1 MESDSSSGWQGKGA
15 LEELMR
21 ERIRTAIEGIIDEE
35 LVAAL
40 GAARSQRSG
49 PVRVGYRH
57 GKRARTL
64 TTSLGPTTIA
74 MPRARLEGEDGR
86 RREWRSAIIPR
97 YQRRTERVDEAIL
110 GVYLSGTNTRRLRG
124 ALAPL
129 LRGAPLSKDAVSRLV
144 GRLREDFAA
153 WAQRD
158 LGELKIAIA
167 AASGF
172 TRMSQITV
180 TTIHLNLQHQRAKRS
195 ARAEA
200 AMWRH

>member
-1 MESDSSSGWQGKGA
+1 
-15 LEELMR
+15 
-21 ERIRTAIEGIIDEE
+21 
-35 LVAAL
+35 
-40 GAARSQRSG
+40 
-49 PVRVGYRH
+49 
-57 GKRARTL
+57 
-64 TTSLGPTTIA
+64 
-74 MPRARLEGEDGR
+74 
-86 RREWRSAIIPR
+86 
-97 YQRRTERVDEAIL
+97 
-110 GVYLSGTNTRRLRG
+110 
-124 ALAPL
+124 L